1 MLNLFT
7 GNCNDI
13 LKSLPSESVQCI
25 ITSPPYFNL
34 RDYHVDGQLG
44 QEKTPDEYIANLMEV
59 ITACKRVLKNDG
71 CFFLNIA
78 DSYNK
83 KTGSLN
89 GVPQKLFTALLDH
102 NWIIRNEIIWYKRN
116 AFMKHE
122 YDRFGPDF
130 EHIYFFVKNRKYKF
144 NTQYEPMK
152 TFEQYLKQGFK
163 YNGKATKDYEA
174 EGVQNPSKTKKRIL
188 EKWAKQIEFG
198 GNKYP
203 NEKGID
209 GTYSGNIW
217 KPNPSLM
224 RIKRCVWD
232 ITVKP
237 FKGAHFATFPKD
249 LVEIPIQAA
258 TDERDVILDPFM
270 GSGTVGVVASRLYRS
285 FIGIDMNP
293 KYVDLAISRLVNHK

>member
-1 MLNLFT
+1 MLNLYT
-7 GNCNDI
+7 GNALDI
-13 LKSLPSESVQCI
+13 LKGMESESVNMV

-34 RDYHVDGQLG
+34 RDYHSDKQIG
-44 QEKTPDEYIANLMEV
+44 QENTVDEYITNLVTVFEE
-59 ITACKRVLKNDG
+59 CKRVLTKNG
-71 CFFLNIA
+71 SLWVNIA

-89 GVPQKLFTALLDH
+89 GVPQDFDYVMRRRC
-102 NWIIRNEIIWYKRN
+102 NWIRRNEIIWYKRN

-122 YDRFGPDF
+122 YNRFGPDF
-130 EHIYFFVKNRKYKF
+130 EHIYFYVKNMNYKF

-152 TFEQYLKQGFK
+152 SFETYLKQGFK

-188 EKWAKQIEFG
+188 EKWNKQIKFG

-203 NEKGID
+203 NNAD

-217 KPNPSLM
+217 KPNPTLM

-249 LVEIPIQAA
+249 LVEIPIKAA
-258 TDERDVILDPFM
+258 TDEGDVILDPFM
-270 GSGTVGVVASRLYRS
+270 GSGTVGVVAARLYRS
-285 FIGIDMNP
+285 FIGIDVNSD
-293 KYVDLAISRLVNHK
+293 YVDLAISRLVNHK